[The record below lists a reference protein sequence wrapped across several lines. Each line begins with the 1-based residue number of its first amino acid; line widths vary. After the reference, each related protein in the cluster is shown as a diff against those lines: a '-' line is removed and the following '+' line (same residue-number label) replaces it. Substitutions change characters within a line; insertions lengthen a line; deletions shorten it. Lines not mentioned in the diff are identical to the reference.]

1 MTACMDVQCSSSLM
15 APNRKQ
21 FKIFVLTAV
30 IFIVLLNTY
39 VYYAVNGPGTSLSLN
54 HKKIYHPR
62 LLCWILTTK
71 RNFKTKAKAVK
82 DTWSRRCDV
91 RLFVAS
97 DKDDALNTTVFNI
110 VDSRETLTQKTFAA
124 FEYVY
129 KHHIN
134 DADWFLKA
142 DDDTYIFTENLRHL
156 LTSYNPDH
164 PWFIGFPTQ
173 LFLSSP
179 YMSGGAGYVISKS
192 ALEKFYRVG
201 LSQKLCPTTGRFED
215 KDFGECLYKI
225 GVKTGKSQDANHRTL
240 FHPFHPVTMI
250 NGADP
255 NLPKWFYISRYP
267 GLAGN
272 TRGIDTLSEDTV
284 SFHYVDPGSMY
295 LMHFLLY
302 DIRRPAS

>member
-1 MTACMDVQCSSSLM
+1 M
-15 APNRKQ
+15 AANRYS
-21 FKIFVLTAV
+21 FV
-30 IFIVLLNTY
+30 IFIATAIIFVVLLT
-39 VYYAVNGPGTSLSLN
+39 VFGYYGGGTSISLN

-71 RNFKTKAKAVK
+71 KNFKTKAKAVK
-82 DTWSRRCDV
+82 DTWSSRCDV

-97 DKDDALNTTVFNI
+97 DKDDDLNTTVFNI
-110 VDSRETLTQKTFAA
+110 TDSRETLTQKTFAA
-124 FEYVY
+124 FEYAY

-142 DDDTYIFTENLRHL
+142 DDDTYVIIDNLRHL
-156 LTSYNPDH
+156 LTSYNSDQPWYLGH
-164 PWFIGFPTQ
+164 PIPCCP
-173 LFLSSP
+173 LPPHPPAEP
-179 YMSGGAGYVISKS
+179 YMSGGAGYVISKG

-201 LSQKLCPTTGRFED
+201 LGQKLCPTTGNYED
-215 KDFGECLYKI
+215 MDFGKCLHKI
-225 GVKTGKSQDANHRTL
+225 GIKIGKSQDSNHRTL

-255 NLPKWFYISRYP
+255 NLPTWFYISRYP

-272 TRGIDTLSEDTV
+272 TKGIDTLSEDTV